1 MPQIFIALASILA
14 WVLWI
19 CGMIMGFSVF
29 IHGMVAGVIYG
40 PKPSPMSVWAGFAV
54 ALGFGVG
61 SVVVMVLRKKM
72 E

>member
-1 MPQIFIALASILA
+1 MPQIFKALTSILA

-19 CGMIMGFSVF
+19 CGMVMGFSVF
-29 IHGMVAGVIYG
+29 IHGMIIGVIYG
-40 PKPSPMSVWAGFAV
+40 PEPSPMSVWAGFAV

-61 SVVVMVLRKKM
+61 ATVVMILRKKL